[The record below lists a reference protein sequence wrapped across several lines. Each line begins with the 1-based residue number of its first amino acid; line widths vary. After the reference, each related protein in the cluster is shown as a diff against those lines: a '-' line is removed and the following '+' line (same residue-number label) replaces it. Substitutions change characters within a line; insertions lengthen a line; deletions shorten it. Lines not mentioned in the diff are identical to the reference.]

1 MASTINGYLVF
12 RVGREWYGIGVDSV
26 IEVLHLVALNE
37 IPGSKALGV
46 MTLRNRAMKV
56 VDLRQRFGL
65 PDPHYSLTT
74 PIVAV
79 NTPQGAI
86 GLVVDETDD
95 VIQVAAENILPYSG
109 DGIQGSFRID
119 GRMIL
124 IMEIGQFGL
133 EKHP

>member
-1 MASTINGYLVF
+1 MASATNSYLVF

-37 IPGSKALGV
+37 IPGSEVLGV

-56 VDLRQRFGL
+56 FDLRQRFGL
-65 PDPHYSLTT
+65 PNPYYSLTT
-74 PIVAV
+74 PIIAV

-95 VIQVAAENILPYSG
+95 VIQVAAENVLDYSG
-109 DGIQGSFRID
+109 DGVEGSFRIE
-119 GRMIL
+119 GRMVL
-124 IMEIGQFGL
+124 IMEIGQFGT
-133 EKHP
+133 EKLL